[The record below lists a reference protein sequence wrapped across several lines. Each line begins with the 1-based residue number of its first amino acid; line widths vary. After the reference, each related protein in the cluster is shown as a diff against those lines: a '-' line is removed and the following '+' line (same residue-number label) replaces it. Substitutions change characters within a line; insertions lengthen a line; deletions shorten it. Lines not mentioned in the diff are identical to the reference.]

1 MKGTVKAVAHAL
13 ITEST
18 DVSGATTITYGE
30 LKYHKTKLS
39 GTRQVSL
46 DPKSSSKEIWADGVV
61 AFAGQTNQGY
71 EGTITTLDLCD
82 DLEKDW
88 YGNVIEEKNGTLVE
102 VARTGEAPKFGLIV
116 QYESTSEAEGY
127 TEVFPYCYTTDRTKF
142 SVKTEEDSGMDYEYT
157 EHKIACK
164 PSPAEATV
172 NNKKGHIARFR
183 IKGNTV
189 LTKFPEYTYAPGE

>member
-30 LKYHKTKLS
+30 LKCHKTKLS

-189 LTKFPEYTYAPGE
+189 LTKFPEYTYTPGE